1 MYCHTCCSIHN
12 LPNAYVIHE
21 LIITVDDITMLK
33 KSKFIDKSLFHTKPS
48 STHDIINHKVHMNS
62 TQNTKSLYHS
72 IIAFVFLRNFPIFWI
87 DECLLLTLASCF
99 KQATIQLCFA
109 LFISRYFQTSHSM
122 QLIHDS

>member
-33 KSKFIDKSLFHTKPS
+33 NQNSLISRYFIRNRLAHMI
-48 STHDIINHKVHMNS
+48 IINHKVHMNS

-122 QLIHDS
+122 QLIHD